1 MIGFRV
7 FLQIIKRTKSDKILC
22 GFAIYFFLCAGI
34 IMLVEPEINGYGNA
48 VWYSFS
54 VITSIGFGDFVAITF
69 IGRAATI
76 ILGLYGLV
84 VLAMIPGIFTS
95 YYLEI
100 VKLRAKDSVETFLH
114 QLEHLEELPK
124 EELSEISERV
134 RNWELKL

>member
-1 MIGFRV
+1 MKGFRV
-7 FLQIIKRTKSDKILC
+7 FLQIIKRTKSDKIPC
-22 GFAIYFFLCAGI
+22 GFTIYFFLCAVI